1 LQDPH
6 ANHHMT
12 VHQGHGEWH
21 EEMQRGGAHDGQ
33 PEYLVG
39 RELGGDEAAGNLRH
53 QIAPEEGRVHMALHG
68 DRPVHE
74 HSLQKSGNTFYG
86 MSDRSSAIIKNRS
99 RHLLT
104 SVKQDSEFQIG
115 FYDGSV
121 WVRVLLCMY
130 DF

>member
-1 LQDPH
+1 
-6 ANHHMT
+6 MT

-21 EEMQRGGAHDGQ
+21 EEMQCGGAHDGQ
-33 PEYLVG
+33 AEYLVG

-53 QIAPEEGRVHMALHG
+53 QVAPEEGRVHMALHG

-74 HSLQKSGNTFYG
+74 YSLQKIRKYILR
-86 MSDRSSAIIKNRS
+86 DEWRSSTIIKNRC

-104 SVKQDSEFQIG
+104 SVKPDSQFPMG
-115 FYDGSV
+115 FYASMWGKWCFVD
-121 WVRVLLCMY
+121 